1 MHACCEGILLA
12 IKWFWI
18 PWLQTAMSR
27 KVGPL
32 KNSKNLQLLSHL
44 SNPNTVPCW
53 AQPPAR
59 KDSLFK
65 LTTEWSLHM
74 SEEMQCGLRGQMRMK
89 EKRGVCGRRRW
100 SMYLRE
106 NVNAR
111 STDKNMSPFNCKNR
125 PIQANL
131 YLESP
136 KTSVAAMNLQLRC
149 LSATSTKEYHLQT
162 HTNPMV
168 PLCRIEFPSY
178 FYYLLSS
185 DSNKIKYNL
194 HV

>member
-1 MHACCEGILLA
+1 
-12 IKWFWI
+12 
-18 PWLQTAMSR
+18 
-27 KVGPL
+27 
-32 KNSKNLQLLSHL
+32 
-44 SNPNTVPCW
+44 
-53 AQPPAR
+53 
-59 KDSLFK
+59 
-65 LTTEWSLHM
+65 
-74 SEEMQCGLRGQMRMK
+74 
-89 EKRGVCGRRRW
+89 
-100 SMYLRE
+100 MYLRE
-106 NVNAR
+106 NVNTR
-111 STDKNMSPFNCKNR
+111 STDKNMSPFNCRNR

-178 FYYLLSS
+178 FYYLPSS

-194 HV
+194 HVYKSLQ